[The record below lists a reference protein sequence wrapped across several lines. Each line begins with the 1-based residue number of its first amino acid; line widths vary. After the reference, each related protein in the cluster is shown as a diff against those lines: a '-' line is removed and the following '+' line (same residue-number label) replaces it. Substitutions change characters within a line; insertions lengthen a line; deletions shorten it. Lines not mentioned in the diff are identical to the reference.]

1 MAAKL
6 QAAVR
11 NPDVQQ
17 ITEKEYEQIATRGF
31 KVADD
36 DSVAGGMVTKHVKE
50 TYQVPYVENVN
61 TPITKKIPHRTTE
74 KKVVKGTELVPV
86 QKYRDVIETTIEY
99 KKEKVKDFRT
109 VWKPVKEEYEREV
122 ERPIEKRKV
131 TKVPYTDYE
140 EKSVERIV
148 EVPVSYVEEQ
158 QTGMQSYQRA
168 GTKLVE
174 LRAEEKYRFGSD
186 GRPQLVGRSDM
197 RLRDIKD
204 GDYSERSSHQSSRLG
219 DVTQKVARELRT
231 PLSSPRG
238 GASRAI
244 AATPRGRSSE
254 LQQLHPE
261 SRHGYGLPTGGSA
274 MSDATNLSQHSSPRL
289 QRHAQRQAQIAQ
301 QQR

>member
-6 QAAVR
+6 QAVTQGAG
-11 NPDVQQ
+11 PQT
-17 ITEKEYEQIATRGF
+17 ITEKEYEQIAKRGY

-36 DSVAGGMVTKHVKE
+36 DGLAGLVTKHVNEK
-50 TYQVPYVENVN
+50 YQLPYVEDVRE
-61 TPITKKIPHRTTE
+61 PIVKKIPHRTTE

-140 EKSVERIV
+140 EKPVERIV
-148 EVPVSYVEEQ
+148 EVPVAYVEEQ
-158 QTGMQSYQRA
+158 QTGTQSYKRA

-174 LRAEEKYRFGSD
+174 LRGEEKYRFGPD
-186 GRPQLVGRSDM
+186 GRPELIGRSGL
-197 RLRDIKD
+197 RLRELKD
-204 GDYSERSSHQSSRLG
+204 GDYSERSSHKSFNLR
-219 DVTQKVARELRT
+219 DVTEKVARELTT
-231 PLSSPRG
+231 PLSSARKG
-238 GASRAI
+238 TGRAI
-244 AATPRGRSSE
+244 AVTPRGRSSE

-261 SRHGYGLPTGGSA
+261 ATHSSGLASGGSA
-274 MSDATNLSQHSSPRL
+274 RLDATNLAQHSSPRL

-301 QQR
+301 QR

>member
-1 MAAKL
+1 MASKL
-6 QAAVR
+6 QAAITKT
-11 NPDVQQ
+11 DAQQ
-17 ITEKEYEQIATRGF
+17 ITEKEYEQIAKRGF
-31 KVADD
+31 KVTDD
-36 DSVAGGMVTKHVKE
+36 DGLAGLVTKHVKE
-50 TYQVPYVENVN
+50 TYQVPYVEDVRE
-61 TPITKKIPHRTTE
+61 PITKKIPHRTVE

-140 EKSVERIV
+140 EKAVERIV
-148 EVPVSYVEEQ
+148 EVPVGYVEEQ
-158 QTGMQSYQRA
+158 QTGTQSYKRA

-174 LRAEEKYRFGSD
+174 LQGEEQYRFGAD
-186 GRPQLVGRSDM
+186 GRPELIGRSGL
-197 RLRDIKD
+197 RLRELKD
-204 GDYSERSSHQSSRLG
+204 GDYSERSSHQSFNLG
-219 DVTQKVARELRT
+219 DVTRKVARELAT
-231 PLSSPRG
+231 PLSSARG

-254 LQQLHPE
+254 LQQLHSE
-261 SRHGYGLPTGGSA
+261 DRHASGLAPGS
-274 MSDATNLSQHSSPRL
+274 SGRLDATNLAQHSSSRL

-301 QQR
+301 QR